1 MRPRCM
7 LDVAAVCALRLAAQ
21 ALIYSLTV
29 ASKSPSAARK
39 EAALSIMNQLRQAW
53 RVLPHARRARTL
65 SYALVPNARTHVGCM
80 ADVPDGAVA
89 DVGAGLGGTA
99 LIAESAVCADV
110 PGADRAVADGFT
122 RADSCGDLVA

>member
-53 RVLPHARRARTL
+53 RVLPHARALVRSRTL
-65 SYALVPNARTHVGCM
+65 SYQTH
-80 ADVPDGAVA
+80 AHTSAVWQTCLMEQSLMWG
-89 DVGAGLGGTA
+89 VGLGGTA
-99 LIAESAVCADV
+99 Q
-110 PGADRAVADGFT
+110 
-122 RADSCGDLVA
+122 